1 MNEAIKK
8 GNRGH
13 VDVCKVP
20 LAYWVARYFSMVSLC
35 PPISKETLTL
45 TDVSVLK
52 GNIESS
58 AKSLGR
64 YIKYLPSFLLNK
76 RPLPVLVNFSFTSF

>member
-1 MNEAIKK
+1 
-8 GNRGH
+8 
-13 VDVCKVP
+13 
-20 LAYWVARYFSMVSLC
+20 MVSVF
-35 PPISKETLTL
+35 PPISKDTLTL

-64 YIKYLPSFLLNK
+64 YIKYLPSFLLNS
-76 RPLPVLVNFSFTSF
+76 LPFPELVNFSFVSFHVFYLPTRGKTFR